1 MKLFF
6 ALTLLIL
13 STLLYEVQGI
23 NRKVSEKPTSSTI
36 TSTVGTNFPGFEK
49 KGKKKHLTEA
59 LGYSNIK
66 PYFDLQNNKNEG
78 KKSNPQLKIKST
90 RESFSIRSSPSN
102 VVKPPYQDV
111 VDVVELD
118 YSPPKINTPIH
129 N

>member
-36 TSTVGTNFPGFEK
+36 TST
-49 KGKKKHLTEA
+49 
-59 LGYSNIK
+59 
-66 PYFDLQNNKNEG
+66 NNKNEG

>member
-1 MKLFF
+1 MVDFLIYFF
-6 ALTLLIL
+6 A
-13 STLLYEVQGI
+13 GI

-36 TSTVGTNFPGFEK
+36 TSTVGTNFQGL
-49 KGKKKHLTEA
+49 KKKRKKKRHLTKA
-59 LGYSNIK
+59 LDYSNIK
-66 PYFDLQNNKNEG
+66 PYFDLQYNKNEG

-90 RESFSIRSSPSN
+90 RESFAIRSS
-102 VVKPPYQDV
+102 PYQDV